1 MGSKNLLA
9 IVDEVAINIRVH
21 VSLGIS
27 VFVFWGKYPVVQLL
41 AHRVVLLLT
50 F

>member
-9 IVDEVAINIRVH
+9 IVDKVAINIRVH

-27 VFVFWGKYPVVQLL
+27 VFVFWGKYPVVKLL
-41 AHRVVLLLT
+41 DHGVVL
-50 F
+50 FMIF